1 MKASQKSK
9 TVTSGS
15 PIAIRFMPDLSGAL
29 DTQRAADIQDA
40 ARANAQAF
48 MSALNTAVQGE
59 LGINFDEARTYEREH
74 RDRGFASAAKRAL
87 VERITNALL
96 DHASD
101 RVANATAVEDY
112 VRRRVAE
119 LSEGTP
125 GSEVLSVQIAE
136 ALERLDSVTAE
147 AYEASTFA
155 NAVLIAAEQAG
166 LSRFERRDY
175 SYAARRAAMPRDSE
189 KPVVGLTERQRAQ
202 LARLRK

>member
-1 MKASQKSK
+1 MNRNKKQQ
-9 TVTSGS
+9 VVSGEKLT
-15 PIAIRFMPDLSGAL
+15 IRFMPDLSGAL

-48 MSALNTAVQGE
+48 MDVLMNSIEGE
-59 LGINFDEARTYEREH
+59 LSITFDEARAYEREH

-87 VERITNALL
+87 IERITNALF

-101 RVANATAVEDY
+101 RVANATSTEDY
-112 VRRRVAE
+112 IRRR
-119 LSEGTP
+119 LDDMSEGTP
-125 GSEVLSVQIAE
+125 AAEVVSVQLAE
-136 ALERLDSVTAE
+136 SLERLDHAMAE
-147 AYEASTFA
+147 AYEASAFA
-155 NAVLIAAEQAG
+155 SAVLIAAEAAG

-189 KPVVGLTERQRAQ
+189 KPVVGLTDRQRAQ